1 MTIFW
6 PAFIGGLVC
15 VVLGVVVLVNRARLA
30 DANAGAQRAM
40 FGKAG
45 ERVAQAGRQAVT
57 MAQFSTVTDTH
68 EDGPLHELGGG
79 LADRR
84 GGAVLGVPLGR
95 T

>member
-6 PAFIGGLVC
+6 PALIGGLVC

-45 ERVAQAGRQAVT
+45 ERVAQA
-57 MAQFSTVTDTH
+57 STSRRMMSTGV
-68 EDGPLHELGGG
+68 GIVVVG
-79 LADRR
+79 LV
-84 GGAVLGVPLGR
+84 GITLSLLNLNW
-95 T
+95 